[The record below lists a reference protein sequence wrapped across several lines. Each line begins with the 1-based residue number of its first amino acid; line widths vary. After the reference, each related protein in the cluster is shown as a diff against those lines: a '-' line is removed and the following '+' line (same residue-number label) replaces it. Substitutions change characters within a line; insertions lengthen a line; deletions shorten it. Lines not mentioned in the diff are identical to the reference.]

1 MKQLAI
7 IDDDPEILKL
17 LEQYLTK
24 NGFEVKAFTDGE
36 SFLKADES
44 DFSLIVLDIGLPGVD
59 GLEVCKRVRQKSN
72 IPIIM
77 LTAASDDLDRIL
89 GLELGS
95 DDYMGKPFNPREL
108 LARIKALLRRSEI
121 KEEDVDNNIVMN
133 YAARSAFIGGQE
145 LELTGTEFDLL
156 CVFHKQIGTVL
167 SRDEIGE
174 LLHGRK
180 IDPLDRSN
188 DTIVS
193 RLRHKLSAH
202 FDGEVMRVF
211 QSIGLSSEITS
222 SSLVN
227 KGMLYKDLK
236 SHTLIDW
243 CRSQDIGPMA

>member
-24 NGFEVKAFTDGE
+24 NGFEVRAFTDGE

-44 DFSLIVLDIGLPGVD
+44 DFSLIVLDIGLPGID

-133 YAARSAFIGGQE
+133 YAVRSAFIGGQE

-180 IDPLDRSN
+180 IDPLDRSI

-202 FDGEVMRVF
+202 FDGEII
-211 QSIGLSSEITS
+211 QSVRG
-222 SSLVN
+222 
-227 KGMLYKDLK
+227 KGYVLLLK
-236 SHTLIDW
+236 S
-243 CRSQDIGPMA
+243 

>member
-17 LEQYLTK
+17 LDQYLTK
-24 NGFEVKAFTDGE
+24 NSFEVDAFTDGE
-36 SFLKADES
+36 SFLKEGES
-44 DFSLIVLDIGLPGVD
+44 KYSLIILDIGLPGID
-59 GLEVCKRVRQKSN
+59 GLEVCKRVRQNSN

-121 KEEDVDNNIVMN
+121 KEKDVDNNIVMN
-133 YAARSAFIGGQE
+133 YAARSAFIDGKE

-156 CVFHKQIGTVL
+156 CVFHKQIGKVL

-174 LLHGRK
+174 SLHGRRV
-180 IDPLDRSN
+180 DPLDRSI

-193 RLRHKLSAH
+193 RLRHKLSSH
-202 FDGEVMRVF
+202 FDGEII
-211 QSIGLSSEITS
+211 QSVRG
-222 SSLVN
+222 
-227 KGMLYKDLK
+227 KGYVLLMKN
-236 SHTLIDW
+236 
-243 CRSQDIGPMA
+243 

>member
-44 DFSLIVLDIGLPGVD
+44 DFSLIVLDIGLPGID

-174 LLHGRK
+174 MLHGRK
-180 IDPLDRSN
+180 IDPLDRSI

-202 FDGEVMRVF
+202 FDGEII
-211 QSIGLSSEITS
+211 QSVRG
-222 SSLVN
+222 
-227 KGMLYKDLK
+227 KGYVLLLK
-236 SHTLIDW
+236 S
-243 CRSQDIGPMA
+243 

>member
-1 MKQLAI
+1 MKHLAI

-36 SFLKADES
+36 SFLKVDES
-44 DFSLIVLDIGLPGVD
+44 DFSLIVLDIGLPGID

-174 LLHGRK
+174 MLHGRK
-180 IDPLDRSN
+180 IDPLDRSI

-202 FDGEVMRVF
+202 FDGEII
-211 QSIGLSSEITS
+211 QSVRG
-222 SSLVN
+222 
-227 KGMLYKDLK
+227 KGYVLLLK
-236 SHTLIDW
+236 S
-243 CRSQDIGPMA
+243 

>member
-17 LEQYLTK
+17 LDQYLTK
-24 NGFEVKAFTDGE
+24 NSFEVDAFTDGE
-36 SFLKADES
+36 SFLKEGES
-44 DFSLIVLDIGLPGVD
+44 KYSLIILDIGLPGID
-59 GLEVCKRVRQKSN
+59 GLEVCKKVRQNSN

-121 KEEDVDNNIVMN
+121 KETDVDNNIVMN
-133 YAARSAFIGGQE
+133 YAARSAFIGGEE

-180 IDPLDRSN
+180 VDPLDRSI

-193 RLRHKLSAH
+193 RLRHKLSSH
-202 FDGEVMRVF
+202 FDGEII
-211 QSIGLSSEITS
+211 QSVRG
-222 SSLVN
+222 
-227 KGMLYKDLK
+227 KGYVLLLK
-236 SHTLIDW
+236 S
-243 CRSQDIGPMA
+243 

>member
-17 LEQYLTK
+17 LNQYLTK
-24 NGFEVKAFTDGE
+24 NGFEVDAFVDGE
-36 SFLKADES
+36 SFLKQDLS
-44 DFSLIVLDIGLPGVD
+44 KFSLIVLDIGLPGID
-59 GLEVCKRVRQKSN
+59 GLEVCKRVRQNSN

-121 KEEDVDNNIVMN
+121 KDEDVDNNIVMN
-133 YAARSAFIGGQE
+133 YAARSAFIEGEE

-174 LLHGRK
+174 MLHGRK
-180 IDPLDRSN
+180 IDPLDRSI

-202 FDGEVMRVF
+202 FDGEIIQRNF
-211 QSIGLSSEITS
+211 RIRL
-222 SSLVN
+222 
-227 KGMLYKDLK
+227 
-236 SHTLIDW
+236 
-243 CRSQDIGPMA
+243 

>member
-1 MKQLAI
+1 MKRLAI

-17 LEQYLTK
+17 LDQYLTK
-24 NGFEVKAFTDGE
+24 NGFEVEAFTDGE
-36 SFLKADES
+36 SFLKKDVNK
-44 DFSLIVLDIGLPGVD
+44 FSLIVLDIGLPGID
-59 GLEVCKRVRQKSN
+59 GLEVCKRVRQNSN

-133 YAARSAFIGGQE
+133 YAARSAFIGGEE

-180 IDPLDRSN
+180 VDPLDRSI

-193 RLRHKLSAH
+193 RLRHKLSSH
-202 FDGEVMRVF
+202 FDGEII
-211 QSIGLSSEITS
+211 QSVRG
-222 SSLVN
+222 
-227 KGMLYKDLK
+227 KGYVLLLK
-236 SHTLIDW
+236 S
-243 CRSQDIGPMA
+243 

>member
-24 NGFEVKAFTDGE
+24 NGFEVRAFTDGE

-44 DFSLIVLDIGLPGVD
+44 DFSLIVLDIGLPGID

-72 IPIIM
+72 VPIIM

-180 IDPLDRSN
+180 IDPLDRSI
-188 DTIVS
+188 DTIAS

-202 FDGEVMRVF
+202 FDGEII
-211 QSIGLSSEITS
+211 QSVRG
-222 SSLVN
+222 
-227 KGMLYKDLK
+227 KGYVLLLK
-236 SHTLIDW
+236 S
-243 CRSQDIGPMA
+243 

>member
-1 MKQLAI
+1 MKHLAI

-24 NGFEVKAFTDGE
+24 NGFEVRAFTDGE

-44 DFSLIVLDIGLPGVD
+44 DFSLIVLDIGLPGID
-59 GLEVCKRVRQKSN
+59 GLDVCKRVRQNSN

-180 IDPLDRSN
+180 VDPLDRSI

-193 RLRHKLSAH
+193 RLRHKLSSH
-202 FDGEVMRVF
+202 FDGEII
-211 QSIGLSSEITS
+211 QSVRG
-222 SSLVN
+222 
-227 KGMLYKDLK
+227 KGYVLLLK
-236 SHTLIDW
+236 S
-243 CRSQDIGPMA
+243 

>member
-44 DFSLIVLDIGLPGVD
+44 DFSLIVLDIGLPGID

-180 IDPLDRSN
+180 VDPLDRSI

-193 RLRHKLSAH
+193 RLRHKLSSH
-202 FDGEVMRVF
+202 FDGEII
-211 QSIGLSSEITS
+211 QSVRG
-222 SSLVN
+222 
-227 KGMLYKDLK
+227 KGYVLLLK
-236 SHTLIDW
+236 N
-243 CRSQDIGPMA
+243 

>member
-1 MKQLAI
+1 MKHLAI

-24 NGFEVKAFTDGE
+24 NGFEVRAFTDGE
-36 SFLKADES
+36 SFLKVDES
-44 DFSLIVLDIGLPGVD
+44 DFSLIVLDIGLPGID

-133 YAARSAFIGGQE
+133 YAARSAFIGCQE

-180 IDPLDRSN
+180 VDPLDRSI

-193 RLRHKLSAH
+193 RLRHKLSSH
-202 FDGEVMRVF
+202 FDGEII
-211 QSIGLSSEITS
+211 QSVRG
-222 SSLVN
+222 
-227 KGMLYKDLK
+227 KGYVLLLK
-236 SHTLIDW
+236 S
-243 CRSQDIGPMA
+243 

>member
-17 LEQYLTK
+17 LDQYLTK
-24 NGFEVKAFTDGE
+24 NSFEVDAFTDGE
-36 SFLKADES
+36 SFLKEGENKY
-44 DFSLIVLDIGLPGVD
+44 SLIILDIGLPGID
-59 GLEVCKRVRQKSN
+59 GLEVCKRVRQNSN

-95 DDYMGKPFNPREL
+95 DDYMGKPLNPREL

-121 KEEDVDNNIVMN
+121 KEKDVDNNIVMN
-133 YAARSAFIGGQE
+133 YAARSAFIDGKE

-156 CVFHKQIGTVL
+156 CVFHKQIGKVL

-174 LLHGRK
+174 LLHGRMV
-180 IDPLDRSN
+180 DPFDRSI

-193 RLRHKLSAH
+193 RLRHKLSSH
-202 FDGEVMRVF
+202 FDGEII
-211 QSIGLSSEITS
+211 QSVRG
-222 SSLVN
+222 
-227 KGMLYKDLK
+227 KGYVLLMKN
-236 SHTLIDW
+236 
-243 CRSQDIGPMA
+243 